1 QWLYQYSK
9 HLFARVTNPPIDCI
23 REEII
28 TSAFT
33 LVGSER
39 NLLEPEPASAHMIQL
54 KSPILDNEQLEKLRH
69 IVATG
74 FKAATLPIL
83 FPAGENGSAA
93 TNGTDGAGPTGT
105 GSASPG
111 QGTSPSQSGAT

>member
-39 NLLEPEPASAHMIQL
+39 NLLKPEPASAHMIQL

-69 IVATG
+69 IVESG
-74 FKAATLPIL
+74 FKAVTLPIL
-83 FPAGENGSAA
+83 FKASGDNG
-93 TNGTDGAGPTGT
+93 GAGLN
-105 GSASPG
+105 G
-111 QGTSPSQSGAT
+111 QRTVPPH